1 MNNLSYSILNGVL
14 VYIITVLFNR
24 YLYYGL
30 IYESIMKPS
39 FLSINIALVISLIIL
54 WVFLRYKLISL
65 KETFKISLISGLMY
79 IICSWIAIL
88 FVDVGIIDVG
98 MRFLIGYSM
107 PFLRSLLLGVYFILM
122 YSLLTNLLNKSI
134 RF

>member
-65 KETFKISLISGLMY
+65 KETFKISLISGVIY

-122 YSLLTNLLNKSI
+122 YSFLSNIFKKGEV
-134 RF
+134 

>member
-65 KETFKISLISGLMY
+65 KETFKISLISGVIY

-122 YSLLTNLLNKSI
+122 YTFLSNIFKKGEM
-134 RF
+134 

>member
-122 YSLLTNLLNKSI
+122 YSLLANLLNKSI